1 MDPTDPGTGE
11 DAPDPLEI
19 VSFRVRHLTPYRA
32 VIKWRTN
39 EMANSAVIDGDHRG
53 TKDHAVKRHRMFV
66 PGQPGQVKMITIFSE
81 AADGTEASKDIVL
94 TYGAV
99 QH

>member
-1 MDPTDPGTGE
+1 
-11 DAPDPLEI
+11 
-19 VSFRVRHLTPYRA
+19 
-32 VIKWRTN
+32 
-39 EMANSAVIDGDHRG
+39 
-53 TKDHAVKRHRMFV
+53 MFV
-66 PGQPGQVKMITIFSE
+66 PGLPGQVKMITIFSE